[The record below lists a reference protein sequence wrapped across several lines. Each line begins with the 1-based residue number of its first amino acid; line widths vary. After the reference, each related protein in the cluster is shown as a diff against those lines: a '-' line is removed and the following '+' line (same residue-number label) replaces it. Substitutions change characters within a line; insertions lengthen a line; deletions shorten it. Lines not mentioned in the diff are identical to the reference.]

1 MKTAMQD
8 LKEDLQETI
17 KTRGECLNDINDV
30 WLRNIIKD
38 YFEATINNVIKRID
52 EELLE
57 KEKEQIMEAY
67 RKGYTQAFL
76 ETTEPEY
83 YYNETYLE

>member
-1 MKTAMQD
+1 MKTATQELID
-8 LKEDLQETI
+8 WNNSRDKFNQISWIELDNKLKS
-17 KTRGECLNDINDV
+17 
-30 WLRNIIKD
+30 
-38 YFEATINNVIKRID
+38 
-52 EELLE
+52 LLE

>member
-17 KTRGECLNDINDV
+17 KTGGECLNGINDE

-38 YFEATINNVIKRID
+38 FLEATINNVIKRID
-52 EELLE
+52 KELLE
-57 KEKEQIMEAY
+57 KEKEQIID
-67 RKGYTQAFL
+67 AFNSGMNSSDN
-76 ETTEPEY
+76 Y
-83 YYNETYLE
+83 YKDTYLE